1 MRQDI
6 RLSQTEGIISYYIVG
21 IVIPLLEYVIL
32 FIYQCIIYALLY
44 SPGITRRASLIST
57 GSTQESSAGGYTPPL
72 QV

>member
-6 RLSQTEGIISYYIVG
+6 RLSQTEGIISYYLVG
-21 IVIPLLEYVIL
+21 IVIPLKYVIL